1 MDFEFFW
8 MIIKLIFALIVI
20 FGLMIIVVKYSN
32 KGLKS
37 INNKKYTTI
46 IDRIQISK
54 DSHIIV
60 LKIGTKGMVLLTSTG
75 HTEKLQDLTE
85 EEIIKIQESKMESYE
100 SMTQAF
106 DKIISKIKSKEDKDE
121 EYKI

>member
-1 MDFEFFW
+1 MDFEFLW

-20 FGLMIIVVKYSN
+20 FGLMIIVAKYSN

-37 INNKKYTTI
+37 INNKKYTQI

-54 DSHIIV
+54 DSNIIV
-60 LKIGTKGMVLLTSTG
+60 LKIGKKGMVLLTSTG

-85 EEIIKIQESKMESYE
+85 EEIEKIQESKMESYE

-121 EYKI
+121 ENKI